1 MIWNAFLLN
10 KSGAAQ
16 AFMADIFAPVEF
28 IIDKNR
34 RPVKLGQTPACARF
48 EQDRGDFEACW

>member
-16 AFMADIFAPVEF
+16 AFMGNIFAPVEL
-28 IIDKNR
+28 R
-34 RPVKLGQTPACARF
+34 
-48 EQDRGDFEACW
+48 EA